1 MRMCVLAAA
10 LIVLGSAVALAQ
22 SAAGLAGISG
32 VVRDASNAS
41 VANAKVAVSNPAKGI
56 VRTLTTNAAGVFTAP
71 ALPPAA
77 EYAVTVTASGFASWE
92 VKDVELL
99 VGQSLDLNVGLQ
111 VALSATQVQVT
122 SEAPVVENTKTDVS
136 QVIG

>member
-1 MRMCVLAAA
+1 MRTYLRSAA
-10 LIVLGSAVALAQ
+10 LIVLGSAAALGQ

-41 VANAKVAVSNPAKGI
+41 VANARVVVSNQSKGI
-56 VRTLTTNAAGVFTAP
+56 VRTLDTNASGVFTAP

-77 EYAVTVTASGFASWE
+77 GYTVTVAAPGFASWE

-99 VGQSLDLNVGLQ
+99 VGQNLDLSV
-111 VALSATQVQVT
+111 
-122 SEAPVVENTKTDVS
+122 
-136 QVIG
+136 